1 MRLVKSFIFLFLLV
15 TLIGLLVYIQDWDEE
30 SVPVILHDQ
39 LSLVEQSDSIIQK
52 DEYDSLIVDRP
63 APLSALFQDYE
74 ANVESDAITFKKSN
88 QILGKYPLN
97 QLTIQQVILADLN
110 EDDVP
115 ECWILGFKPSKRTEI
130 FALTIQAGHV
140 KRINFPTLKGR
151 QAFGYIGKDSLY
163 LDKSTLARQFEF
175 ANDPYSDIESGHRVC
190 YYQFGKDQSFVL
202 KKTLDL

>member
-1 MRLVKSFIFLFLLV
+1 MRLVKTIIFLLLLV

-30 SVPVILHDQ
+30 SVPVTMHDQ
-39 LSLVEQSDSIIQK
+39 LSLVEQSDLNQRTA
-52 DEYDSLIVDRP
+52 ETDSLGMDRP
-63 APLSALFQDYE
+63 APLSAFFEDYE
-74 ANVESDAITFKKSN
+74 ANVESKAIIFKKSN
-88 QILGKYPLN
+88 QMLGKYQLN

-115 ECWILGFKPSKRTEI
+115 ECWILALKPSKRAEI
-130 FALTIQAGHV
+130 FALTIQAGQIN
-140 KRINFPTLKGR
+140 RINFPTLKGR

-163 LDKSTLARQFEF
+163 LDKSTLARQFEY
-175 ANDPYSDIESGHRVC
+175 ANDIYSEIESGRRVC

>member
-1 MRLVKSFIFLFLLV
+1 MRLIKAIVFLLLLV
-15 TLIGLLVYIQDWDEE
+15 TLIGLLLYIQDWDED
-30 SVPVILHDQ
+30 SVPVTLHEQ
-39 LSLVEQSDSIIQK
+39 ISLAEQSDSIIRK
-52 DEYDSLIVDRP
+52 VEYDSLNVDRP
-63 APLSALFQDYE
+63 APLSAMFQDYE
-74 ANVESDAITFKKSN
+74 ANVEIDAITLKKSN
-88 QILGKYPLN
+88 QIIGKYRLN

-110 EDDVP
+110 DDDVP
-115 ECWILGFKPSKRTEI
+115 ECWILGLKHSKQSDI
-130 FALTIQAGHV
+130 FALTIQAGHI

-151 QAFGYIGKDSLY
+151 QAFGYVGKDSLY

>member
-1 MRLVKSFIFLFLLV
+1 MRLIKAIVFLLLLV

-30 SVPVILHDQ
+30 SVPVTLHEQ
-39 LSLVEQSDSIIQK
+39 ISLAEQADSIIRK
-52 DEYDSLIVDRP
+52 VEYDSLNFDRP
-63 APLSALFQDYE
+63 APLSAIFQDYE
-74 ANVESDAITFKKSN
+74 ANVEIDAITLKKSN
-88 QILGKYPLN
+88 QIIGKYRLN
-97 QLTIQQVILADLN
+97 QLTIQQVILANLN
-110 EDDVP
+110 DDDVP
-115 ECWILGFKPSKRTEI
+115 ECWILGVKHSKQSDI
-130 FALTIQAGHV
+130 FALTIQAGHI

-151 QAFGYIGKDSLY
+151 QAFGYVGKDSLY

>member
-1 MRLVKSFIFLFLLV
+1 MRLIKAIVFLLLLV

-30 SVPVILHDQ
+30 SVPVTLHEQ
-39 LSLVEQSDSIIQK
+39 ISLAEQADSIIRK
-52 DEYDSLIVDRP
+52 VEYDSLNVDRP
-63 APLSALFQDYE
+63 APLSAIFEDYE
-74 ANVESDAITFKKSN
+74 ANVEIDAITLKKSN
-88 QILGKYPLN
+88 QIIGKYRLN

-110 EDDVP
+110 DDDVP
-115 ECWILGFKPSKRTEI
+115 ECWILGVKHSKKSDI
-130 FALTIQAGHV
+130 FALTIQAGHII
-140 KRINFPTLKGR
+140 RINFPTLKGR
-151 QAFGYIGKDSLY
+151 QAFGYVGKDSLY

>member
-1 MRLVKSFIFLFLLV
+1 MRLVKAFIFLLLLV
-15 TLIGLLVYIQDWDEE
+15 TLISLLVYIQDWDEE
-30 SVPVILHDQ
+30 SIPVTLHDQ
-39 LSLVEQSDSIIQK
+39 FSLVQQSDSIIRK
-52 DEYDSLIVDRP
+52 VEYDSLIVDRP

-97 QLTIQQVILADLN
+97 KLFIQQIILADLN
-110 EDDVP
+110 DDDVP

-130 FALTIQAGHV
+130 FALTIQSGHV

-151 QAFGYIGKDSLY
+151 QAFGYMGKDSLY

-175 ANDPYSDIESGHRVC
+175 ANDPYSDIESGRRVC